1 MKLLSF
7 RVDFSV
13 GFIFHLLFLL
23 YPLPLCSC
31 FSHFLCSCKD
41 VKCYIKAKP
50 DKCRVLLIS
59 SVRSRHEC
67 SVLMSPGKWKVGSIP
82 CWSHVCA
89 WALMCNEMQGIN
101 PGPQKQMAV
110 EVVALLITCSFYE
123 LGAPVFLTR
132 CALYQTSCLHSTVF
146 GQLLKNWQNPE
157 MMHCFCHRQFY
168 FWFKERGHRFGKCR
182 SFFLLAEN
190 WFRSI

>member
-31 FSHFLCSCKD
+31 FSHFLCSGKD

-59 SVRSRHEC
+59 STRSRHEC

-110 EVVALLITCSFYE
+110 EVVALLITCSFYK
-123 LGAPVFLTR
+123 LCAPVFLTR
-132 CALYQTSCLHSTVF
+132 CALYQTSCLYSQQCLDSSWKTDRTQKWCIASVIGNF
-146 GQLLKNWQNPE
+146 ISDLKNVVIGLENV
-157 MMHCFCHRQFY
+157 
-168 FWFKERGHRFGKCR
+168 GHFSC
-182 SFFLLAEN
+182 
-190 WFRSI
+190 